1 MRKHTIA
8 LSLSALAAAAL
19 AVASP
24 QVPTN
29 HPGSTTQPGTSEPAT
44 QSTHTTKHHH
54 AAGKAVTTESFVR
67 QAAEAGMAEVE
78 LGQLASSKATRQDVK
93 DFAQMMVTDHGK
105 ANEQLKDLA
114 SKKNLTLPTE
124 PTAAQKA
131 EKARLEKLSGAAF
144 DSAFTKAMER
154 DHREAVSL
162 FSKEASSGSDSD
174 LKQWAGQTLP
184 TLKEHLA
191 KAEQLAGAKG
201 GASRG
206 ATTKT
211 GAASSR

>member
-24 QVPTN
+24 QAP
-29 HPGSTTQPGTSEPAT
+29 
-44 QSTHTTKHHH
+44 TTKHHH

-124 PTAAQKA
+124 PTAAQRA

-154 DHREAVSL
+154 DHRKAVSL

-191 KAEQLAGAKG
+191 KAEQLAGAR